1 MDYLIKDRKVVS
13 FTNNEEIEVK
23 STDIVP
29 FALETSLTNH
39 HAQFQT
45 SSNWA
50 NKVVVDGNL
59 ITGQNPYSAASLGK
73 AIVDALLQRVT
84 YNDHC

>member
-1 MDYLIKDRKVVS
+1 MIKDKKLIS

-29 FALETSLTNH
+29 FGLEASLTNH
-39 HAQFQT
+39 HALFQT
-45 SSNWA
+45 TSNWA
-50 NKVVVDGNL
+50 NKVVIDGNL

-73 AIVDALLQRVT
+73 AVVEVLLEM
-84 YNDHC
+84 NK